1 MSTCCQKHYMLFVG
15 VQPMVSGDGSDP
27 REAKQWQQQQAAETE
42 LAAAEEA
49 MRAGKK
55 VVVLGFSGIN
65 LCSYF
70 CLMWLQSSRTFSAG
84 VTFHAVL

>member
-1 MSTCCQKHYMLFVG
+1 MSTCRQKHNMLIVG

-49 MRAGKK
+49 TRAGKK
-55 VVVLGFSGIN
+55 VGCFR
-65 LCSYF
+65 F
-70 CLMWLQSSRTFSAG
+70 
-84 VTFHAVL
+84 